1 MRLRNGIYLFYLE
14 TFVDI
19 INEGEVIT
27 IRNCKVPIVNNHMRM
42 QVDAFGKIEVCN
54 SVFINQV
61 NMEKDLSAQEYDHVS
76 VSRKNYEESRNLRV
90 GGRNNFYNN
99 RGRSQN
105 YNQNY
110 NQNQNFAENKSY
122 QTFSVNDTHSVN
134 TFLSSQRD
142 A

>member
-1 MRLRNGIYLFYLE
+1 
-14 TFVDI
+14 
-19 INEGEVIT
+19 
-27 IRNCKVPIVNNHMRM
+27 M

-54 SVFINQV
+54 SVIINQV
-61 NMEKDLSAQEYDHVS
+61 NTEKDLSAQEYDHVS

-99 RGRSQN
+99 RGRMNQHHYQN
-105 YNQNY
+105 QNQNQNY
-110 NQNQNFAENKSY
+110 NFSENKSY

-134 TFLSSQRD
+134 TFLSSQKD